1 MIQFWLLRVYTT
13 FNGINEMVATYF
25 SDHMLLISSKMTDFY
40 FYFPHLRI
48 YWKSIVR
55 TELSILQFKPEA
67 LHPNL
72 THQCDGWFN
81 ENKAIFSP
89 VSSCVGNAG
98 AVRKAKSN
106 YFEVLKR
113 PDWHLLQYRVDFTP
127 DIDHTGVRKAM
138 LKQLEAKIGKYI
150 FDGTLLYCTKRLPE
164 VSS

>member
-1 MIQFWLLRVYTT
+1 M
-13 FNGINEMVATYF
+13 
-25 SDHMLLISSKMTDFY
+25 
-40 FYFPHLRI
+40 
-48 YWKSIVR
+48 
-55 TELSILQFKPEA
+55 
-67 LHPNL
+67 
-72 THQCDGWFN
+72 
-81 ENKAIFSP
+81 
-89 VSSCVGNAG
+89 
-98 AVRKAKSN
+98 RKAKSN